1 MAVNVLQP
9 YPTTG
14 QTNADCR
21 FHSSVLGFQ
30 RERKLYKRI
39 GAVRLL
45 KVRCKL
51 SILYRTLHRNPSPPQ
66 LEFTSEHLDSSEHEP
81 AHFAA
86 LHLRLTIKTLSASL
100 GRERRGSLST
110 YNGSLID
117 MYIVHQMYCKWVVTK
132 FVFYE
137 FRDKLRLTKSV
148 WYFVKILLWRMF
160 YD

>member
-1 MAVNVLQP
+1 MYSNLTPPLERQLQTAVSIQVFLASREKES
-9 YPTTG
+9 YTRELARSAFWKLG
-14 QTNADCR
+14 ESCR
-21 FHSSVLGFQ
+21 YCTEHYIAILLLHSWSKPQNSLTA
-30 RERKLYKRI
+30 LII
-39 GAVRLL
+39 GR
-45 KVRCKL
+45 R
-51 SILYRTLHRNPSPPQ
+51 YSP
-66 LEFTSEHLDSSEHEP
+66 
-81 AHFAA
+81 HFAA
-86 LHLRLTIKTLSASL
+86 FHLRLTIKTLSASL

-117 MYIVHQMYCKWVVTK
+117 MYIHQMYCMWVVTK